1 MPRMTVIGNSHIG
14 ALKLAWENLSALL
27 PDWSVRFFGLAGADF
42 RFLTLTDTR
51 IFGLPDNHKAPPEVV
66 AAVKKINGALTI
78 DLAGEDVILRA
89 GPVKLMFNLIQEI
102 AERDVEGLLD
112 TGCPSVLSRANFD
125 TMCAS
130 LFNTYRPDRKWLA
143 DGMPHHIV
151 MAIPLPSEEIARSQ
165 AAEDEV
171 WSRFA
176 RRPGDKRPLMGA
188 IFQAYEQDLAQYN
201 ISLVTQR
208 MDTLATCGLTKAEH
222 ARNSRRLS
230 GSLHTEADYAHMNA
244 GYGALVLQD
253 AVAKGSAFL
262 ESRAP
267 ATEAI
272 GKHDP
277 LRSGRHQDATSPYTG
292 LPERAFWRSAVA
304 SRAPLDPGDLYV
316 PRFTISRQDKIA
328 TAGSCFAQHIGRAL
342 RGAAFN
348 VLDCEPA
355 PSDLDTD
362 EAGARGYGLFSARYG
377 NIYTARQLLQLL
389 LEAEGQVRPAT
400 AVWERNGRF
409 YDSQRPGTLPDGQSS
424 EAAVLADRSRHLA
437 ALRGLFR
444 DLDLFVFT
452 FGLTEAWIHRAT
464 GTVYPTAPG
473 TIAGRHDP
481 SVFAFRNFDATEVLA
496 DFEAFRAALLQI
508 NPGVRFLV
516 TVSPV
521 PLTATATDMHVEV
534 ATAYSKATLRA
545 VCGMLVAR
553 HADIDYFPSYEL
565 ITSQN
570 ARGVYFEPN
579 MRNVSSQGVAAA
591 MHLFMTAHGIG
602 TAPQRAGPDPGAG
615 PGADRANTQCE
626 DALLEAFAI
635 PPSAS
640 DQAGG
645 Q

>member
-14 ALKLAWENLSALL
+14 ALKLGWENLSAQT

-42 RFLTLTDTR
+42 RYLDLTDAKV
-51 IFGLPDNHKAPPEVV
+51 FGLPDNHKAPPEV
-66 AAVKKINGALTI
+66 AATVMKINGALTI
-78 DLAGEDVILRA
+78 DLAGEDVLFRA
-89 GPVKLMFNLIQEI
+89 GPVNLMSNLIKEI

-112 TGCPSVLSRANFD
+112 TGCRSVISRAEFD
-125 TMCAS
+125 ALCAS
-130 LFNTYRPDRKWLA
+130 TFNVYRPHRKWLA
-143 DGMPHHIV
+143 DGMPLHIV
-151 MAIPLPSEEIARSQ
+151 MAIPLPSEEIAQSQ

-176 RRPGDKRPLMGA
+176 RRQGDKRPLIGA
-188 IFQAYEQDLAQYN
+188 IFRAYERDLAQYK

-208 MDTLATCGLTKAEH
+208 PETLATCGLTKAEH
-222 ARNSRRLS
+222 ARNSRRLT
-230 GSLHTEADYAHMNA
+230 GALHTVADYAHMNA

-253 AVAKGSAFL
+253 AIAKGKALL
-262 ESRAP
+262 ERPPMAAK
-267 ATEAI
+267 AT
-272 GKHDP
+272 GQHDP
-277 LRSGRHQDATSPYTG
+277 LRSGQAPAAASPYTG

-304 SRAPLDPGDLYV
+304 ARAPLDPGDLYV
-316 PRFTISRQDKIA
+316 PRFTISRQNKIA

-348 VLDCEPA
+348 VLDCEHAPA
-355 PSDLDTD
+355 DLDRD
-362 EAGARGYGLFSARYG
+362 EAEARGYGLFSARYG
-377 NIYTARQLLQLL
+377 NIYTARQLLQVLR
-389 LEAEGQVRPAT
+389 EAEGKVRPSVP
-400 AVWERNGRF
+400 VWERNGRF
-409 YDSQRPGTLPDGQSS
+409 FDAQRPGILPGGQSS
-424 EAAVLADRSRHLA
+424 EAAVLADRESHLA

-444 DLDLFVFT
+444 ELDVFVFT
-452 FGLTEAWIHRAT
+452 FGLTEAWVHRASE
-464 GTVYPTAPG
+464 TVYPTAPG
-473 TIAGRHDP
+473 TIAGHHDP
-481 SVFAFRNFDATEVLA
+481 SVFAFKNFDVAEVLA

-521 PLTATATDMHVEV
+521 PLTATATGMHVEV

-579 MRNVSSQGVAAA
+579 LRNVSTPGVAAA
-591 MHLFMTAHGIG
+591 MKLFMTAHGIG
-602 TAPQRAGPDPGAG
+602 AAPQRVGPDPGDDAG
-615 PGADRANTQCE
+615 DEHANTQCE
-626 DALLEAFAI
+626 DALLEAFAT
-635 PPSAS
+635 PPSTS

-645 Q
+645 R

>member
-14 ALKLAWENLSALL
+14 ALKLGWESLSAHA
-27 PDWSVRFFGLAGADF
+27 PDWSLRFFGLAGADF
-42 RFLTLTDTR
+42 RYLTLTDEKA
-51 IFGLPDNHKAPPEVV
+51 FGLPANHKAPPEV
-66 AAVKKINGALTI
+66 AATVVKINGALTI
-78 DLAGEDVILRA
+78 DLAGQDVILRA
-89 GPVKLMFNLIQEI
+89 GPVKLMVNLVAGI
-102 AERDVEGLLD
+102 ADRDVEGLLE
-112 TGCPSVLSRANFD
+112 TGGPAVMSRAEFD
-125 TMCAS
+125 TLCLAT
-130 LFNTYRPDRKWLA
+130 FNTYRPDRKWLA
-143 DGMPHHIV
+143 GGLPHQIV

-165 AAEDEV
+165 APEDEV

-176 RRPGDKRPLMGA
+176 RRPGDKRPLIAA
-188 IFQAYEQDLAQYN
+188 IFRAYERDLAQHN
-201 ISLVTQR
+201 IALVTQR
-208 MDTLATCGLTKAEH
+208 AETLATCGLTKAEH

-230 GSLHTEADYAHMNA
+230 GSLHTDVDYAHMNA

-253 AVAKGSAFL
+253 AIARGAAL
-262 ESRAP
+262 LQGPPP
-267 ATEAI
+267 AAGATAQQNR
-272 GKHDP
+272 
-277 LRSGRHQDATSPYTG
+277 LASGQHPPAASPYTG
-292 LPERAFWRSAVA
+292 LTERAFWRSAVA
-304 SRAPLDPGDLYV
+304 ARAPLDPGDLYV
-316 PRFTISRQDKIA
+316 PRFTISRQNKIA

-355 PSDLDTD
+355 PTELDTD
-362 EAGARGYGLFSARYG
+362 EADARGYGLFSARYG
-377 NIYTARQLLQLL
+377 NIYTARQLLQVLR
-389 LEAEGQVRPAT
+389 EAEGQARPAA

-409 YDSQRPGTLPDGQSS
+409 YDAQRPGILPGGLPS
-424 EAAVLADRSRHLA
+424 EAAVLADRASHLA

-444 DLDLFVFT
+444 DLDVFVFT
-452 FGLTEAWIHRAT
+452 FGLTEAWVHQAT

-473 TIAGRHDP
+473 TIAGQHDP

-553 HADIDYFPSYEL
+553 HPDIDYFPSYEL

-570 ARGVYFEPN
+570 ARGVYFDAN
-579 MRNVSSQGVAAA
+579 MRNVSNQGVAAA
-591 MHLFMTAHGIG
+591 MKLFMTAQGIG
-602 TAPQRAGPDPGAG
+602 AAPQRTGPVPGDAA
-615 PGADRANTQCE
+615 GADQATTQCE
-626 DALLEAFAI
+626 DALLEAFAT
-635 PPSAS
+635 PLSTS

-645 Q
+645 R